1 MNKLAF
7 IITLMVA
14 FTSLNAQDN
23 FITKSGYVSFF
34 STTPIEDIRSEN
46 FKVVSRINIITG
58 DLVFSIP
65 IQSFEFEK
73 ALMQKDFNSKDFMD
87 SKSYP
92 KAKFKGRILDIDQID
107 LNGDGTYEVE
117 VKGDLFIHG
126 VEKKDFITKATLKVK
141 NSKIEGYS
149 KFNIRVADFNI
160 EMPAK
165 KKDNLAE
172 YIEVELKLI
181 FDSASA

>member
-1 MNKLAF
+1 MNKIAF

-73 ALMQKDFNSKDFMD
+73 ALMQKHFNSKDFMD

-92 KAKFKGRILDIDQID
+92 KAKFKGQILNIDQID
-107 LNGDGTYEVE
+107 LTVDGTYEVE
-117 VKGDLFIHG
+117 VKGYLFIHG
-126 VEKKDFITKATLKVK
+126 VEKKDLIIKATLKVE

-149 KFNIRVADFNI
+149 KFNLRVADFNI
-160 EMPAK
+160 KMPAK

-172 YIEVELKLI
+172 NVEVELKLTY
-181 FDSASA
+181 DLTKV

>member
-1 MNKLAF
+1 MKRLAL

-14 FTSLNAQDN
+14 FTRLNGQDN
-23 FITKSGYVSFF
+23 FITKSGYISFF

-46 FKVVSRINIITG
+46 YKVVSRINITTG
-58 DLVFSIP
+58 DLVFSAP

-73 ALMQKDFNSKDFMD
+73 ALMQKHFNSKDFMD
-87 SKSYP
+87 SKSFP
-92 KAKFKGRILDIDQID
+92 KAKFKGQILDIDKID
-107 LNGDGTYEVE
+107 LRRDGTYQVE

-149 KFNIRVADFNI
+149 KFNVRVADFNI

-172 YIEVELKLI
+172 NVQVELKLTY
-181 FDSASA
+181 DLAKG